1 MHDSMLRKLDQL
13 QERINEIQNL
23 LVDSDTVKDIEKY
36 TLLNKEF
43 SELKPIV
50 EKFDEYNE
58 ILESIKEA
66 NEIIDSGDKDLK
78 SLADDELKSLAD
90 KPEKLEQEL

>member
-43 SELKPIV
+43 SELKPKI
-50 EKFDEYNE
+50 
-58 ILESIKEA
+58 
-66 NEIIDSGDKDLK
+66 
-78 SLADDELKSLAD
+78 
-90 KPEKLEQEL
+90 

>member
-1 MHDSMLRKLDQL
+1 M
-13 QERINEIQNL
+13 I
-23 LVDSDTVKDIEKY
+23 
-36 TLLNKEF
+36 
-43 SELKPIV
+43 

-78 SLADDELKSLAD
+78 SLAEDELKS
-90 KPEKLEQEL
+90 

>member
-23 LVDSDTVKDIEKY
+23 LVNSDTVKDIEKY

-50 EKFDEYNE
+50 GKKRKRRNKTRQNSEKYSKFGKQKKEKNGPHF
-58 ILESIKEA
+58 ILIGKIIK
-66 NEIIDSGDKDLK
+66 L
-78 SLADDELKSLAD
+78 
-90 KPEKLEQEL
+90 Q

>member
-43 SELKPIV
+43 S
-50 EKFDEYNE
+50 
-58 ILESIKEA
+58 
-66 NEIIDSGDKDLK
+66 
-78 SLADDELKSLAD
+78 
-90 KPEKLEQEL
+90 